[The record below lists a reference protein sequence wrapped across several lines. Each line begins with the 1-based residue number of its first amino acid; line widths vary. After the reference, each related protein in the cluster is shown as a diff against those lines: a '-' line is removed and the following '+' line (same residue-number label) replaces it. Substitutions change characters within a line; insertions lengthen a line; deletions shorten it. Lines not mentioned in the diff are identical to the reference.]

1 MKKIILLILILKIS
15 PVVAQKDTVT
25 INKIDSSGMLR
36 SFLAGFWEEDSTRSR
51 IEFVVEA
58 NELRLMGARPFVYE
72 FFNPVSFPLNG
83 GTISWPP
90 HNCRVEKMNE
100 RSIEVTY
107 TLFGGE
113 PMKIKYKKVNE
124 YPNE

>member
-1 MKKIILLILILKIS
+1 MKNIILLILILKIS
-15 PVVAQKDTVT
+15 PVVAQKDAVT
-25 INKIDSSGMLR
+25 SNKIDSSGMVR
-36 SFLAGFWEEDSTRSR
+36 SFLAGFWEEDSARSR

-72 FFNPVSFPLNG
+72 FFSPVSFPLNG

-90 HNCRVEKMNE
+90 HDCRVEKMNQN
-100 RSIEVTY
+100 SIEVTY

-113 PMKIKYKKVNE
+113 PMKIKYKKVK
-124 YPNE
+124 